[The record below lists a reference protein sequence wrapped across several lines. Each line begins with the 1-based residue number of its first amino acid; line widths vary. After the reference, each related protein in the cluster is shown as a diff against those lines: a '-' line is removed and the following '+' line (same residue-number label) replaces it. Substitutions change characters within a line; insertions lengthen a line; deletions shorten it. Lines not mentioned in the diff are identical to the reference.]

1 MELLAP
7 AGSLEKLTY
16 AYTYGADA
24 AYMGVQTFSLR
35 ARSTN
40 ADLYDAEALKTAKGS
55 RRLYGA
61 GEQILPPEGL

>member
-1 MELLAP
+1 MP
-7 AGSLEKLTY
+7 T
-16 AYTYGADA
+16 TYGADA

-61 GEQILPPEGL
+61 CEQILPPEGI